1 MERRPYRGG
10 NPKRQSSDNSD
21 FKNSDSRVKIKTYG
35 EKEFSINKEEIDLR
49 SVEQLKEEEQTLGLA
64 YALHYL
70 FTKSF
75 DGKKTLAEAVEELEK
90 KLDEKGLETLFG
102 NGEVSSFLARPRKQ
116 EIFACVNRYRM

>member
-1 MERRPYRGG
+1 M
-10 NPKRQSSDNSD
+10 
-21 FKNSDSRVKIKTYG
+21 KIKTYG

-70 FTKSF
+70 FTNSF